1 MLARTHVLVCIP
13 PVTVIFQLP
22 AAWARPEASS
32 LSGLGA
38 PKSRVSLRP
47 VLVPAKRGRHLP
59 LALCLYRRQGRFEP
73 GTRPCRNLT
82 KGAHATEAD
91 VHPHSRLRRQG
102 PLFSFGAYS
111 EAAPSRSSKFTKRH
125 DPRHCRPYLFDAG
138 ARPVSLAGM
147 VEHSREV
154 GSPRARLASGDSG
167 LGTLTFVAT
176 TIVATVTA
184 TITAGIITA
193 ITITAGIT
201 AGIITAIT
209 ITAGITTA
217 VTVTVAAVTAT
228 IAAGITTAIT
238 IAAGIT
244 TAVTATIAAATIVTG
259 ITAVT
264 ATITAGI
271 TAGITAAVTITAGI
285 TAGIAAAVTITAG
298 ITAAICRITTRVR
311 RFAWIRVGAISGVAT
326 ARDGRVTWVVTARD
340 GRVTWVAG
348 ESSAL
353 AATRT
358 APTAVVRPTSTTVIA
373 SAEYAKP

>member
-1 MLARTHVLVCIP
+1 
-13 PVTVIFQLP
+13 
-22 AAWARPEASS
+22 
-32 LSGLGA
+32 
-38 PKSRVSLRP
+38 
-47 VLVPAKRGRHLP
+47 
-59 LALCLYRRQGRFEP
+59 
-73 GTRPCRNLT
+73 
-82 KGAHATEAD
+82 
-91 VHPHSRLRRQG
+91 
-102 PLFSFGAYS
+102 
-111 EAAPSRSSKFTKRH
+111 
-125 DPRHCRPYLFDAG
+125 
-138 ARPVSLAGM
+138 M

-193 ITITAGIT
+193 ITI
-201 AGIITAIT
+201 
-209 ITAGITTA
+209 
-217 VTVTVAAVTAT
+217 AAVTIAAVT

-238 IAAGIT
+238 IAAGI
-244 TAVTATIAAATIVTG
+244 A
-259 ITAVT
+259 
-264 ATITAGI
+264 
-271 TAGITAAVTITAGI
+271 
-285 TAGIAAAVTITAG
+285 
-298 ITAAICRITTRVR
+298 AAICRITTRVR